1 MVARRDFDLF
11 VIGAGSGGAAGARR
25 AARHGARVGIA
36 EAGAVGGTCVN
47 RGCIPKKLF
56 LYAAEFTDHFDA
68 APGYGWE
75 RPLSGFDW
83 PTLVA
88 NKDTEIARLNG
99 VYEGLL
105 SNANVELVRGHA
117 RLAGP
122 NAVEVGNRLITADRI
137 LVATGGAPAV
147 PDIPGVELGIT
158 SDQAFRLSQMPDRIV
173 ILGGGYIGVEFA
185 GMFRGLGV
193 EVTLVHRGDALLPG
207 FDHDVRSHVAAE
219 MLKHGIVLTF
229 GRTIVRID
237 RHGRALAV
245 TLDDG
250 AVIAADAGLFATG
263 RSPGTAELALAAA
276 GVELTGAGAIRVDAD
291 SRTSA
296 ENIFAVGDVTDRRN
310 LTPIAIAEGRAVAD
324 YLFAEGHR
332 RLDYD
337 LVPHAVFGRPPAAAV
352 GLTEA
357 RARERFAQVDIYRS
371 TFRPLRNTLS
381 GAQGRT
387 LVKLVVDRASDR
399 VLGAHM
405 VGPDAAEVIQGLAV
419 ALTAG
424 ATKAHFDATLAI
436 HPTAAEEFVLLREP
450 ANPAVAKA

>member
-1 MVARRDFDLF
+1 MAARRDFDLF
-11 VIGAGSGGAAGARR
+11 VIGAGSGGVAASRR

-36 EAGAVGGTCVN
+36 EAGAVGGTCIN

-56 LYAAEFTDHFDA
+56 LYAAEFADHFDA

-88 NKDTEIARLNG
+88 NKDAEIARLNG

-105 SNANVELVRGHA
+105 SNAKVELVRGHA

-122 NAVEVGNRLITADRI
+122 NAVEAGNRLITADRI
-137 LVATGGAPAV
+137 LIATGGAPAV
-147 PDIPGVELGIT
+147 PDIPGTELGFT
-158 SDQAFRLSQMPDRIV
+158 SDHAFHLPQLPDRIV

-185 GMFRGLGV
+185 SIFRGLGV
-193 EVTLVHRGDALLPG
+193 EVMLVHRGDGLLSG
-207 FDHDVRSHVAAE
+207 FDHDVRAHLAAE
-219 MLKHGIVLTF
+219 LHKHGIALTL
-229 GRTIVRID
+229 GRTVARID
-237 RHGRALAV
+237 QQGRALSA

-250 AVIAADAGLFATG
+250 TVIATDAVLFATG
-263 RSPGTAELALAAA
+263 RIPGTGALGLAAA
-276 GVELTGAGAIRVDAD
+276 GVAVTGAGAIRVDAD
-291 SRTSA
+291 SRTTA
-296 ENIFAVGDVTDRRN
+296 ESIFAVGDVTDRLN
-310 LTPIAIAEGRAVAD
+310 LTPVAIAEGRAVAD
-324 YLFAEGHR
+324 HLYAEGQR

-337 LVPHAVFGRPPAAAV
+337 LIPRAVFGRPPVGMV

-357 RARERFAQVDIYRS
+357 RARERFGEVDVYRS

-387 LVKLVVDRASDR
+387 LVKVVVDRASDR

-450 ANPAVAKA
+450 ANPAVPKA